1 MGRGRGFEMGGGGTG
16 HPRPGPP
23 SPPEHQNFFG
33 LDEVLGPVAVSL
45 RREEKESSG
54 GGTLHSYRII
64 VRTTQVGGGPGIRSR
79 IASLKTCMDSEVR
92 TSPPQ
97 LRTLRGTISE
107 DALPPGPPRGLS
119 PRKLLEHVAP
129 RLSPTCL
136 RLGSASPKVPR
147 TLLTLDEQVVS
158 GRRAPTR
165 TPTQQ
170 LHTPGQNPACPA
182 PSDPALTLILGQ
194 TVTQESWPF
203 REGSRVHPEP
213 CLSK

>member
-1 MGRGRGFEMGGGGTG
+1 M
-16 HPRPGPP
+16 
-23 SPPEHQNFFG
+23 
-33 LDEVLGPVAVSL
+33 LGPVAVSL

-64 VRTTQVGGGPGIRSR
+64 VRTTQVRLGHGVRGLPPPQPEWILN
-79 IASLKTCMDSEVR
+79 APTSL
-92 TSPPQ
+92 PQ

-107 DALPPGPPRGLS
+107 DALPPGTPRGLS

-158 GRRAPTR
+158 G
-165 TPTQQ
+165 
-170 LHTPGQNPACPA
+170 
-182 PSDPALTLILGQ
+182 LGVPQ
-194 TVTQESWPF
+194 PY
-203 REGSRVHPEP
+203 R
-213 CLSK
+213 

>member
-1 MGRGRGFEMGGGGTG
+1 M
-16 HPRPGPP
+16 
-23 SPPEHQNFFG
+23 
-33 LDEVLGPVAVSL
+33 AVSL

-129 RLSPTCL
+129 WLSPTCL

-158 GRRAPTR
+158 GRRGP
-165 TPTQQ
+165 
-170 LHTPGQNPACPA
+170 H
-182 PSDPALTLILGQ
+182 SDPNPTATYTWSEPSLSSSQRPSLDPDLGQ
-194 TVTQESWPF
+194 TMTRESWPF